1 MEWMFYYTKLFN
13 QLLNN
18 WNVSNITNMDDM
30 FSSAISFNQKMFYGI
45 LNQIMNH
52 LMKIIRKKNKKK
64 QKKTKKNKKKQK
76 KIKK

>member
-1 MEWMFYYTKLFN
+1 
-13 QLLNN
+13 
-18 WNVSNITNMDDM
+18 MDDM

-64 QKKTKKNKKKQK
+64 QKTIKENKRKLRKK
-76 KIKK
+76 